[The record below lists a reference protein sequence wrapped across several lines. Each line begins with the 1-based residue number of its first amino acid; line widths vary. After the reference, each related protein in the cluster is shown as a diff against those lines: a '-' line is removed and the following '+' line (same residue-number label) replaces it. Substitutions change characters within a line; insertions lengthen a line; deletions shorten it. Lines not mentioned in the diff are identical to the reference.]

1 MPSIKDTKRKEVQS
15 MTNRQEKHAELQKL
29 IRQMDVYNWEH
40 PGSELSTY
48 QKQSDK
54 NYFFQLALIL
64 RNNYQL
70 SFREISDM
78 VHIPVNTLHRE
89 LKKRSQKYDTLQD
102 FVAMVQDQ

>member
-1 MPSIKDTKRKEVQS
+1 
-15 MTNRQEKHAELQKL
+15 MTNRQEKRAALQKL

-40 PGSELSTY
+40 PGEELSTY

-54 NYFFQLALIL
+54 DQFFQLALIL

-78 VHIPVNTLHRE
+78 VHIPINTLHRE
-89 LKKRSQKYDTLQD
+89 LNKRSQEYDTLQD
-102 FVAMVQDQ
+102 FVNMVQDQ